1 MENSSFQPDKRR
13 PVLFLVLAVLALAML
28 AGDGQALAQENAK
41 TASNGPAGLP
51 LARVQRIINYFD
63 ASVAHWML
71 VGKGVGHPAVW
82 RRGALRGMI
91 VSAGDLLAAGDLKGA
106 CDKLKEAYY
115 LCDRRPAPEDYVTGG
130 ATAHLGASIIDL
142 WHNLG
147 CR

>member
-1 MENSSFQPDKRR
+1 
-13 PVLFLVLAVLALAML
+13 VLFLVFAVLALAML
-28 AGDGQALAQENAK
+28 AGGGQALAQENVK
-41 TASNGPAGLP
+41 TVSNGPAGLP
-51 LARVQRIINYFD
+51 IARVQRIINYFD

-106 CDKLKEAYY
+106 CDKLKKAYY
-115 LCDRRPAPEDYVTGG
+115 LCDRRPVPEDYVTGG

-142 WHNLG
+142 WHYLG